1 MDSLPI
7 AMITSARLM
16 DLEAYS
22 ARPDA
27 PVVPYVEP
35 KRRVRRTRAAVAD
48 ALHRIADRLAPAGP
62 VRETGTLGC

>member
-7 AMITSARLM
+7 AMIRSARLM

-27 PVVPYVEP
+27 PVVLDPEP
-35 KRRVRRTRAAVAD
+35 AHRVRRTRSATAAAM
-48 ALHRIADRLAPAGP
+48 HRLADRMAPAPARP
-62 VRETGTLGC
+62 VHD